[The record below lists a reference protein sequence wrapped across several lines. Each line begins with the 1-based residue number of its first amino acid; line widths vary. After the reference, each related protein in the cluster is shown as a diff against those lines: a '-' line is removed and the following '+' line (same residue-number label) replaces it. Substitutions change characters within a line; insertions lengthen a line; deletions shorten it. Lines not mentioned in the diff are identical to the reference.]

1 MWGPGIFAARM
12 DALTALGDRA
22 RIEADAPELVQPGT
36 SVEPFALRAL
46 GAGRGDDDLLVRADD
61 LFAELDLAWHRA
73 QTERLLAG
81 V

>member
-1 MWGPGIFAARM
+1 M
-12 DALTALGDRA
+12 DSLVALGRSDG
-22 RIEADAPELVQPGT
+22 IEAEAPELLQAGT

-46 GAGRGDDDLLVRADD
+46 GLARHDDDLLARADD
-61 LFAELDLAWHRA
+61 LFETLGLGWHRA